1 MASSHYWNNHA
12 PAFSPN
18 QREERSFASSK
29 DEAYY
34 NLACAVIEQSV
45 IDWMLLDYGKLG
57 VTRANNQY
65 LFRADVESFFKGAW
79 FEELLA
85 YALPQYTPQE
95 IRAHLHIAE
104 PERRKGHANIRPI

>member
-1 MASSHYWNNHA
+1 MARNKYNDNHT
-12 PAFSPN
+12 PLFTPKPN
-18 QREERSFASSK
+18 SERSFASSK

-34 NLACAVIEQSV
+34 NLACAIIEQSV

-65 LFRADVESFFKGAW
+65 LFRADVESFFKSDW

-85 YALPQYTPQE
+85 YALPQFTPQE
-95 IRAHLHIAE
+95 LRGYLHIEE
-104 PERRKGHANIRPI
+104 PKRRRGNANILPI